1 MVTKNLSLGS
11 LSRFARKVRTA
22 SGAIAVQVVVKDG
35 GRVVDVD
42 HVGSAHTDGAPHCRV
57 RRPRDQPAPPRSHQ
71 RLDQKIVQ
79 TLRTVRSATIEIR
92 GQRLTLDPETPTTAN
107 DLLKSLGE
115 TGH

>member
-1 MVTKNLSLGS
+1 M
-11 LSRFARKVRTA
+11 
-22 SGAIAVQVVVKDG
+22 
-35 GRVVDVD
+35 
-42 HVGSAHTDGAPHCRV
+42 
-57 RRPRDQPAPPRSHQ
+57 
-71 RLDQKIVQ
+71 Q

>member
-1 MVTKNLSLGS
+1 MSTMSVLRTPTAHLTVVFAALAI
-11 LSRFARKVRTA
+11 SRHLQEATSVSIK
-22 SGAIAVQVVVKDG
+22 
-35 GRVVDVD
+35 
-42 HVGSAHTDGAPHCRV
+42 
-57 RRPRDQPAPPRSHQ
+57 
-71 RLDQKIVQ
+71 KIVQ